1 MRKELLKGLTAEQ
14 IEKASRC
21 HSEAELIALAK
32 EEGVE
37 LTKEQLAAVN
47 GGACKPHEDFL
58 TRACPRCGE
67 QMQGE
72 FVETT
77 PGDGKYHF
85 ICKHCGFEWFEK

>member
-1 MRKELLKGLTAEQ
+1 MRKDLVKGLTKEQ
-14 IEKASRC
+14 LEKASRC
-21 HSEAELIALAK
+21 HSEAELLALAQ

-37 LTKEQLAAVN
+37 LTNEQLAAVN
-47 GGACKPHEDFL
+47 GGACKPFEEFR
-58 TRACPRCGE
+58 TAACPQCGE

>member
-1 MRKELLKGLTAEQ
+1 MRKDLVKGLTDEQ

-21 HSEAELIALAK
+21 HSEAELLALAA
-32 EEGVE
+32 EEGIE
-37 LTKEQLAAVN
+37 LTDEQLKAVS
-47 GGACKPHEDFL
+47 GGACGPHQEFH
-58 TRACPRCGE
+58 TAECPQCGE